1 MNPYELL
8 AQRHREYAKAQ
19 DRHVRA
25 LAKQAAAQERVQALG
40 RELADAED
48 ADRRTLGDALVGG
61 KKPPALKTGQAR
73 ASLQQ
78 AKAEAEALAYACE
91 RAGQELDGMPAAR
104 RGDWLP
110 QAKRDFEAARADY
123 ERRLA
128 LLIETHEGL
137 AQEATLVDF
146 LAAGSS
152 ISMAPILHVR
162 VGGVEGLVHDVPVT
176 DVLAA
181 LREQM
186 FDLEVDVLLGAK
198 A

>member
-1 MNPYELL
+1 V
-8 AQRHREYAKAQ
+8 
-19 DRHVRA
+19 D
-25 LAKQAAAQERVQALG
+25 
-40 RELADAED
+40 
-48 ADRRTLGDALVGG
+48 G
-61 KKPPALKTGQAR
+61 KKPPTRKTGPAR
-73 ASLQQ
+73 GSLQQ

-91 RAGQELDGMPAAR
+91 RAAQELDGMPAAR

-110 QAKRDFEAARADY
+110 QAKHDFEATRADY
-123 ERRLA
+123 EKRLA
-128 LLIETHEGL
+128 LLIEAHERL

-162 VGGVEGLVHDVPVT
+162 VGGVEGLVRDVPVT

-181 LREQM
+181 LRDQM
-186 FDLEVDVLLGAK
+186 FDLEADVLLGAK